1 MSLYTKKD
9 KNKKLVTKNYT
20 FIFVDLVRMYVK
32 NNLLRKDKK
41 NKVTKNNKENDTGGD
56 DVYEK
61 KVCVYDKSIFK
72 CMAYHSSLSL
82 NKIFSSLMCEIII

>member
-9 KNKKLVTKNYT
+9 NNKKLVTKNYT

-41 NKVTKNNKENDTGGD
+41 NKVTKK
-56 DVYEK
+56 
-61 KVCVYDKSIFK
+61 
-72 CMAYHSSLSL
+72 
-82 NKIFSSLMCEIII
+82 